1 MASMSGTLFPAPER
15 PRSQPSEP
23 EDELFAT
30 ALVASNPQKRKKG
43 FGAVTSLVVHVV
55 ALGLLILVP
64 IFWPEAPPEQV
75 DLIRLLIYNPPPPPP
90 PPLPKGTSL
99 VRKAEPAKP
108 VTEEKPQKEPKFTAD
123 IEVPKKEEELHP
135 EDKAKASEQFG
146 SEHGSDLG
154 VAEGMEEGIEGG
166 VVGGVPGGIL
176 GGCVGCTGDGPV
188 MDYDQPPRPIKIT
201 RPQYPQ
207 DAFIKKIE
215 GKVVLQIL
223 IDSTGRVVKAT
234 VVQSVPLLDQAAVQ
248 TVYQWVFSPA
258 VKKGRPVATIA
269 LAPVD
274 FRIF

>member
-1 MASMSGTLFPAPER
+1 MAAMSGALFSPPEK
-15 PRSQPSEP
+15 PRSPLEKPDDDLLS
-23 EDELFAT
+23 T
-30 ALVASNPQKRKKG
+30 AIQGGVTGSRRLP
-43 FGAVTSLVVHVV
+43 FGAVTSIVVHVV
-55 ALGLLILVP
+55 FILALILVP
-64 IFWPEAPPEQV
+64 IFWPDSPPDQA

-108 VTEEKPQKEPKFTAD
+108 VTEETPKKEPKFTAN
-123 IEVPKKEEELHP
+123 IEVPKKEEEIHP
-135 EDKAKASEQFG
+135 EDKAKATEQFG

-154 VAEGMEEGIEGG
+154 VAEGMEEGVEGG
-166 VVGGVPGGIL
+166 VVGGVPGGVL

-188 MDYDQPPRPIKIT
+188 TDYDQAPRPIKIT

-215 GKVVLQIL
+215 GKVVLEIL
-223 IDSTGRVVKAT
+223 IDSTGHVVKAR
-234 VVQSVPLLDQAAVQ
+234 VVQSVPMLDQAAVQ

-258 VKKGRPVATIA
+258 MKKGRPVATIA

>member
-1 MASMSGTLFPAPER
+1 MAAMSGALFSPPEK
-15 PRSQPSEP
+15 PRSALDKPDDDLLS
-23 EDELFAT
+23 T
-30 ALVASNPQKRKKG
+30 AIQGGVTGSRRRP
-43 FGAVTSLVVHVV
+43 FGAVTSLAVHVV
-55 ALGLLILVP
+55 FILALILVP
-64 IFWPEAPPEQV
+64 IFWPEAPPDQA

-108 VTEEKPQKEPKFTAD
+108 VTEETPKKEPKFTAN
-123 IEVPKKEEELHP
+123 IEVPKQEEEIHP
-135 EDKAKASEQFG
+135 EDKAKANEQFG

-154 VAEGMEEGIEGG
+154 VAEGMDEGVEGG
-166 VVGGVPGGIL
+166 VVGGVPGGVL

-188 MDYDQPPRPIKIT
+188 TDYDQAPRPIKIT

-215 GKVVLQIL
+215 GKVVLEIL
-223 IDSTGRVVKAT
+223 IDSTGHVVKAR
-234 VVQSVPLLDQAAVQ
+234 VVQSVPMLDQAAVQ

-258 VKKGRPVATIA
+258 MKKGRPVATIA